1 MKISILST
9 DKKHPVNSYLQRWIN
24 QMLGLGHRVDL
35 LHDKEEL
42 SEGDILFL
50 VSCSQIISKLKRSH
64 YKKVLVLHASALPK
78 GRGWSPHIWEILN
91 GGNEIT
97 VSLLEAEDQVD
108 TGNIWFQKKF
118 KLEGHELLSEI
129 NNELFRLELELMS
142 DAVRA
147 FGKIK
152 AIPQGKSN
160 SEYLRKLTPDDSR
173 LDPQKTIAQQFQI
186 LRVSDPERHPA
197 FFDFLGNRYIIK
209 IEKKKSNEN

>member
-1 MKISILST
+1 MKISILSS
-9 DKKHPVNSYLQRWIN
+9 DKKHPVNSYLQRWLN
-24 QMLGLGHRVDL
+24 QMLRLGHKVDL

-50 VSCSQIISKLKRSH
+50 VSCSQIISQQKRNL
-64 YKKVLVLHASALPK
+64 YKKVLVLHASALPE

-97 VSLLEAEDQVD
+97 ISLLEAEDPVD

-129 NNELFRLELELMS
+129 NEKLFKLELELMS
-142 DAVRA
+142 DAVGA

-152 AIPQGKSN
+152 VIPQGKSN
-160 SEYLRKLTPDDSR
+160 GEYLRRLTPDDSR
-173 LDPQKTIAQQFQI
+173 LDPQRTIAQQFQI

-197 FFDFLGNRYIIK
+197 FFDYLGKRYILK
-209 IEKKKSNEN
+209 IEKEKCNEN